1 MFIFDNNYCEFWNI
15 KMNPSFQIHSHDWYA
30 FLHKSTPEYNV
41 YVPVKYNNNLE
52 YEILSGNEEDIILN
66 LPKPVTPLKT
76 FFLPIRENVV
86 IDTSFHN
93 KNIIIG
99 IPSCDL
105 HALDLLDKMYLDEKF
120 IDKYYQS
127 NRENS
132 ILIGTDCLE
141 IQENCHCTT
150 YDIHPYPEKNHD
162 ISIVAL
168 NGDIIGNVNS
178 DKGETLLN
186 DIQKNF
192 QVKIA
197 EKNKIDEIESK
208 RKEIIN
214 RLKKKNNALPD
225 YKKTAELIQKSGK
238 EPWEKHSQTCVSCG
252 ACTTICPTCTCFLL
266 IDRPDFEKVRQ
277 VDACQYPG
285 FERIAAG
292 EDPLK
297 KRSLRFRNRYL
308 CKYLWKPERFDSKAC
323 TGCGRCIDS
332 CIGNINKNKIFIE
345 MVENG

>member
-1 MFIFDNNYCEFWNI
+1 MET
-15 KMNPSFQIHSHDWYA
+15 SFQIHKQDWYA
-30 FLHKSTPEYNV
+30 YLHKSTDKYNV
-41 YVPVKYNNNLE
+41 YVPVKYDNNIE
-52 YEILSGNEEDIILN
+52 YEILTDFEEDIVLN
-66 LPKPVTPLKT
+66 IPKPATPLKT
-76 FFLPIRENVV
+76 FMLPIRENVV

-120 IDKYYQS
+120 IDKSYQS

-132 ILIGTDCLE
+132 ILIGTDCMD
-141 IQENCHCTT
+141 IQENCHCVS
-150 YDIHPYPEKNHD
+150 YGINPYPEKNHD
-162 ISIVAL
+162 ISIVAI
-168 NGDIIGNVNS
+168 NDSIIGWVNS
-178 DKGETLLN
+178 DKGEALIG
-186 DIQKNF
+186 DIRKNYN
-192 QVKIA
+192 VKVA
-197 EKNKIDEIESK
+197 ENKKVDEIESK
-208 RKEIIN
+208 RIEIID
-214 RLKKKNNALPD
+214 RLKKKNSSLPD
-225 YKKTAELIQKSGK
+225 YKKTGELIQKSGT

-297 KRSLRFRNRYL
+297 KRYLRFRNRYL
-308 CKYLWKPERFDSKAC
+308 CKYQWKPDRFNAKAC

-332 CIGNINKNKIFIE
+332 CIGKINKNEIFIE
-345 MVENG
+345 MLENAK